1 MDFNKLKT
9 CIQEAED
16 LKLEARDFVGLRV
29 GELYRSWPE
38 EVLSGRCARTRSKS
52 GAQPVIKA
60 YVKFAQAARELEE
73 ALGSP
78 TPLRA
83 PRTGKKVSFPDS
95 RALVMVPTVETAP
108 VPLAGTTPEL
118 TRVGF
123 TAAKAAISSARAT
136 GLHDVHFPAWLQQQI
151 GDRALTQEVANV
163 TAASPQAPR
172 KLRWVWFVLAGLM
185 LAVPH
190 LCCRVAALLVERTV
204 TSSVAAAASFGTA
217 ASTEFGDAGSR
228 MVHFIEDILDV
239 CVTDPQVSAPDEAPP
254 SVASVAAAAAARV
267 AVLGD
272 NSEGKKV
279 AKDVAQAVALVVNE
293 LDSRT
298 RAAQVTQPS
307 TKLPGWMVGFLGV
320 LLWKLPMPRFNI
332 NLGHSP

>member
-1 MDFNKLKT
+1 MAQTL
-9 CIQEAED
+9 
-16 LKLEARDFVGLRV
+16 RSFVFGLHITF
-29 GELYRSWPE
+29 
-38 EVLSGRCARTRSKS
+38 LSRGRCARTRSKS
-52 GAQPVIKA
+52 VAQPVIKA

-108 VPLAGTTPEL
+108 VPLVGASSEL

-123 TAAKAAISSARAT
+123 AAAKAARSLARAT
-136 GLHDVHFPAWLQQQI
+136 SLHDAHFPAWLQQQI
-151 GDRALTQEVANV
+151 GARALTQDAPSV
-163 TAASPQAPR
+163 TVSPPQAPR
-172 KLRWVWFVLAGLM
+172 KLCWLWCVLAGLL

-217 ASTEFGDAGSR
+217 ASTEFGGAGSR
-228 MVHFIEDILDV
+228 VVQFIEDILDV
-239 CVTDPQVSAPDEAPP
+239 CVTDPQVSVPDEAPL
-254 SVASVAAAAAARV
+254 SVAAVAAAAAVRV
-267 AVLGD
+267 AVHGD
-272 NSEGKKV
+272 NSEGTKV
-279 AKDVAQAVALVVNE
+279 AKDVAQAVALAVNE

-332 NLGHSP
+332 NLGHSPQN